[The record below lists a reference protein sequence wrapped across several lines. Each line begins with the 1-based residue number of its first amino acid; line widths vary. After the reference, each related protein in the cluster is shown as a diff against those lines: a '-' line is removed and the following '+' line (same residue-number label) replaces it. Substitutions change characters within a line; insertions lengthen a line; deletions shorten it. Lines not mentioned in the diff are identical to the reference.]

1 MCWYVLVIFISPL
14 TVVSFCLSGMCA
26 IAQEHRHLVQVM
38 SESPA
43 LWQRDYITL
52 QPWSDYFPS
61 ILQLRNAENTRFW
74 DHIRA
79 LSELSRRLIRAF
91 GLFLIFAIV
100 VTLLPVQYD
109 RWQLAVLFGALAEP
123 IIILFF
129 TYWYWNRLDLSTDAI
144 VKYFSSGFFLCTSM
158 VLVYEL
164 LASAMA
170 GLAVLLYSFIG
181 TVLLVAFGEVDL
193 DNLDQLNVDGG
204 DVVEVTAPGLADH
217 PSADEK
223 WHDTMDLPTSFVLTI
238 TLLSSLLNAFLVAAG
253 VEEVFKYL
261 SFWMV
266 EHPDLEKDVSLVPVP
281 LESSID
287 AEQHPDE
294 DDGLLAS
301 AKESESYDESYNDDQ
316 NMESSPMAMATSKM
330 HPVSL
335 ESRGAAITVA
345 MIAVA
350 VGFACAENLLYVFVY
365 TETNIAA
372 ETTTLVLR
380 ALFPVHPLCA
390 AIQSIGVV
398 QRDVEKDKSVG
409 VGRIIFAAW
418 LLHGSFDFLLMA
430 YSAVVEVLKGQSQD
444 AIGAGKDSPENA
456 DSESTSADWIVLGCS
471 LLIPLIGLE
480 YYFYNSRLQSKRL
493 RDLDN
498 GRVSSS
504 QIQSDEEFI

>member
-1 MCWYVLVIFISPL
+1 
-14 TVVSFCLSGMCA
+14 MCA
-26 IAQEHRHLVQVM
+26 IAQEHRHLVQVLP
-38 SESPA
+38 ESPA

-91 GLFLIFAIV
+91 GIFLIFAIV

-109 RWQLAVLFGALAEP
+109 RWQLAVMFGALAEP

-170 GLAVLLYSFIG
+170 GLAVVLYSFIG
-181 TVLLVAFGEVDL
+181 TVVLVAFGEVDL
-193 DNLDQLNVDGG
+193 DNLDQVNVDGG
-204 DVVEVTAPGLADH
+204 DVVEVTAPGLANH
-217 PSADEK
+217 PSSDEQ
-223 WHDTMDLPTSFVLTI
+223 WHDTLDVPTPFVLSI
-238 TLLSSLLNAFLVAAG
+238 TLLSSLLNAFLVAAV

-266 EHPDLEKDVSLVPVP
+266 EHPDLESDVSLVPVP
-281 LESSID
+281 LEPTID
-287 AEQHPDE
+287 AEQRPNE
-294 DDGLLAS
+294 DVGLLAS
-301 AKESESYDESYNDDQ
+301 TKETESYNDDQ
-316 NMESSPMAMATSKM
+316 NMETSSMAMATTKT

-365 TETNIAA
+365 TENNIAA
-372 ETTTLVLR
+372 EATTLVLR

-390 AIQSIGVV
+390 AIQSIWVV

-430 YSAVVEVLKGQSQD
+430 YSAVVEILKGQSQD
-444 AIGAGKDSPENA
+444 ALGAGKDSPETA
-456 DSESTSADWIVLGCS
+456 DSEATSADWIVLGCS

-480 YYFYNSRLQSKRL
+480 YYFYNSRLQSERL

-504 QIQSDEEFI
+504 QILSDEEFI